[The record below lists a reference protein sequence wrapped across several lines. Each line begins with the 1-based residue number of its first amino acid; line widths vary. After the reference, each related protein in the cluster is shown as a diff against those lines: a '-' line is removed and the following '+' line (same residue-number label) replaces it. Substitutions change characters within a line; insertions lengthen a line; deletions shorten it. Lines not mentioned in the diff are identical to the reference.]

1 VSVGKRAYDLMRG
14 YVNREWERIKDVDR
28 QYAESEL
35 DEPIVRRAPLP
46 ADSQGPVPSIEPRE
60 RARQLLGVAQNASFQ
75 DIRKAFER
83 LNKRSEPAN
92 FPVGSSEAAQ
102 AAEIQKRVNW
112 AYQMLTENVD
122 VTEKRFGSLE
132 ID

>member
-1 VSVGKRAYDLMRG
+1 MSVGKRAYDLMRG

-46 ADSQGPVPSIEPRE
+46 ADSQGPVPSVEPRE

>member
-1 VSVGKRAYDLMRG
+1 MSVGKRAYDLMRG